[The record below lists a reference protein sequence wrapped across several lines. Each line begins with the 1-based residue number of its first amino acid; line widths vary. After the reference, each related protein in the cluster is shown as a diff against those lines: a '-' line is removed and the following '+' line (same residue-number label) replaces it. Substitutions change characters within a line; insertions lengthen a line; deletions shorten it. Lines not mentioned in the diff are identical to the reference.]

1 MYVSKEQIAAAREMD
16 LLTYLR
22 RYEPMELVSLGRE
35 VYTIRSHDSLKIS
48 NGKWYW
54 GSRGFGGA
62 NALDYLI
69 KVCDMEFPEAVLR
82 INSLGG
88 VVENHPATK
97 SQNTAV
103 KKKKVNTVE
112 LPEKHVDNRRVFSY
126 LKSRGIDTEIINHCI
141 KQQQLYEDAKYHNC
155 VFVGFEGEKAR
166 YAALRGTFSDSVF
179 VGEAA
184 GSDKRFSFAVPIQ
197 AGESSCL
204 YVFESAIDALS
215 FLTLEKM
222 ENRNWSGVNTLSLAG
237 VQQKNKDGEMKVPD
251 ALEQYLKDNTEIRE
265 IVLCL
270 DNDEA
275 GRLAAEGIQKR
286 LSGYTVTIR
295 LPPEEKDYNELLQKR
310 KGILGRTT
318 MRGKRER

>member
-54 GSRGFGGA
+54 WSRGFGGA

-103 KKKKVNTVE
+103 KKKKVNMVE

-126 LKSRGIDTEIINHCI
+126 LKSRGIDIEIINHCI

-155 VFVGFEGEKAR
+155 VFVGFEGETPR
-166 YAALRGTFSDSVF
+166 YAALRGTLSGSVF

-184 GSDKRFSFAVPIQ
+184 GSDKRFSFAVPRQ
-197 AGESSCL
+197 AGASSCL
-204 YVFESAIDALS
+204 HVFESAIDALS
-215 FLTLEKM
+215 FLTLEKL
-222 ENRNWSGVNTLSLAG
+222 ENRSWREMNTLSLAG
-237 VQQKNKDGEMKVPD
+237 VHKKKEEGEMKVPD
-251 ALEQYLKDNTEIRE
+251 ALEQYLKDNTAIRE

-270 DNDEA
+270 DNDET
-275 GRLAAEGIQKR
+275 GRLAAEGIQES
-286 LSGYTVTIR
+286 LSGYSVTIR
-295 LPPEEKDYNELLQKR
+295 LPSEGKDYNELLQRKR
-310 KGILGRTT
+310 GIRCSVK
-318 MRGKRER
+318 MRGVEER